1 MDVVIRAAA
10 VYLVLLL
17 IMRITGK
24 RTMAQV
30 TIFDF
35 ILLLI
40 VGEAVSEALVGE
52 DPSLTGAALIVTTLV
67 LLDRVS
73 DYFSWRLPRFK
84 RIVESSPVV
93 LVEYGQPLRDTMDRE
108 RITDDDILSSARET
122 QGLESMEQIKWAVL
136 ETSGT
141 ISIVAAQ
148 EEEAA

>member
-1 MDVVIRAAA
+1 MDVVLRAVA
-10 VYLVLLL
+10 VYVVLVL